1 MAKKILKKVL
11 KNHKKP
17 IVAKVLVGKE
27 VKEIKKPAAAKALAG
42 KEDKK
47 YNLTVSMKDLFDAG
61 CHLGH
66 KISKTHPKARKNIY
80 IAKDGIEIIDLAKT
94 SSALEKA
101 CNYVY
106 NAKRNGKTICLVG
119 TKRQAKEVIKRIAL
133 DSSVPY
139 VTERWLGGTITNWE
153 QIKKN
158 IKRLKDLKEGMA
170 KGKFTENTKKELGEF
185 KKEIIRLERIVGG
198 LESAD
203 KLFDILFVVDTG
215 FEKTA
220 IKEATL
226 RGIKTIAISDTDS
239 NPQLVDFA
247 IPAND
252 DNVKSVNIIVEELGR
267 AIKSA

>member
-1 MAKKILKKVL
+1 MKKKILKKVL
-11 KNHKKP
+11 KNHKKEIAP
-17 IVAKVLVGKE
+17 KKEKE
-27 VKEIKKPAAAKALAG
+27 VKEEVVKIEKEKV

-47 YNLTVSMKDLFDAG
+47 YNLTIGIKDLFDAG

-66 KISKTHPKARKNIY
+66 KISKTHPKARENIY
-80 IAKDGIEIIDLAKT
+80 VVKDGIEIIDLAKT
-94 SSALEKA
+94 MHALEKA

-106 NAKRNGKTICLVG
+106 NAKRNNKTICLVG
-119 TKRQAKEVIKRIAL
+119 TKRQAKEVIKRTAL
-133 DSSVPY
+133 DAGMSY
-139 VTERWLGGTITNWE
+139 VTERWLGGTITNWD

-158 IKRLKDLKEGMA
+158 IKRLKELKEGMA

-185 KKEIIRLERIVGG
+185 KKEIVRLERIVGG
-198 LESAD
+198 LENAD
-203 KLFDILFVVDTG
+203 KLFDIIFVVDTG

-226 RGIKTIAISDTDS
+226 RGIKIIAISDTDS
-239 NPQLVDFA
+239 NPKLVDFA